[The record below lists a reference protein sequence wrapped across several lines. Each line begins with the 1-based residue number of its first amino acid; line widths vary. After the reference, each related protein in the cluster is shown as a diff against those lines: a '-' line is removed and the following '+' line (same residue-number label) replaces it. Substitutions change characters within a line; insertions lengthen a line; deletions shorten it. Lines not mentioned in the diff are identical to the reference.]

1 MERWNNGRE
10 LEQQRDWK
18 SKLNHH
24 LVFMAQ
30 YSNIPTFQYSTIP
43 NLLKGET
50 MDQSTT
56 NILVSGVGG
65 QGVILASDIMSEVFM
80 EAGYDVKKSEVH
92 GMAMRGGIVTS
103 HFRFGK
109 KVYSP
114 LIKEGEADIIFAF
127 EQLEGLRWINYLRPT
142 GRIVMN
148 DHKINPPAVNL
159 GEMEY
164 PKDIPEITRSKIKNF
179 YLIKGTEIAL
189 QLGDVRAAN
198 VVLLGA
204 ISKFFE
210 VNGDLWLKTILNYL
224 PPKVHELNRKAFA
237 AGRDQIT

>member
-1 MERWNNGRE
+1 
-10 LEQQRDWK
+10 
-18 SKLNHH
+18 
-24 LVFMAQ
+24 
-30 YSNIPTFQYSTIP
+30 
-43 NLLKGET
+43 
-50 MDQSTT
+50 MDHMIT

-114 LIKEGEADIIFAF
+114 LIKQGEVDILFAF
-127 EQLEGLRWINYLRPT
+127 EQLEGLRWVNHLRPD
-142 GRIVMN
+142 GKIVMN

-164 PKDIPEITRSKIKNF
+164 PKAITKMIRSKIKNF
-179 YLIKGTEIAL
+179 YLVRGTEIAL

-198 VVLLGA
+198 VVLLGG

-210 VNGDLWLKTILNYL
+210 VNEDLWLKTILNYL
-224 PPKVHELNRKAFA
+224 PAKVHELNKKAFS
-237 AGRDQIT
+237 AGRDQIV

>member
-1 MERWNNGRE
+1 
-10 LEQQRDWK
+10 
-18 SKLNHH
+18 
-24 LVFMAQ
+24 
-30 YSNIPTFQYSTIP
+30 
-43 NLLKGET
+43 
-50 MDQSTT
+50 MDQITT
-56 NILVSGVGG
+56 NILVAGVGG

-114 LIKEGEADIIFAF
+114 LIKQGQVDILFAF
-127 EQLEGLRWINYLRPT
+127 EQLEGLRWINHLKAD
-142 GRIVMN
+142 GKIVMN
-148 DHKINPPAVNL
+148 DHKVNPPAVNL

-164 PKDIPEITRSKIKNF
+164 PKGIPEKIKSKF
-179 YLIKGTEIAL
+179 KGFHLVKGTEMAL

-210 VNGDLWLKTILNYL
+210 VNEELWLKTILNYL
-224 PPKVHELNRKAFA
+224 PLKVHELNRKAFS
-237 AGRDQIT
+237 AGRDQIV

>member
-1 MERWNNGRE
+1 
-10 LEQQRDWK
+10 
-18 SKLNHH
+18 
-24 LVFMAQ
+24 
-30 YSNIPTFQYSTIP
+30 
-43 NLLKGET
+43 
-50 MDQSTT
+50 MDQMTT
-56 NILVSGVGG
+56 NILVAGVGG

-114 LIKEGEADIIFAF
+114 LIKEGEVDILFAF
-127 EQLEGLRWINYLRPT
+127 EQLEGLRWINYLKAN
-142 GRIVMN
+142 GKIVMN
-148 DHKINPPAVNL
+148 DHTINPPAVNL

-164 PKDIPEITRSKIKNF
+164 PKAIPEKIRSKFKDF
-179 YLIKGTEIAL
+179 YLVKGTEMAL
-189 QLGDVRAAN
+189 QLGDARAAN

-210 VNGDLWLKTILNYL
+210 VNEDIWLKTILSYL
-224 PPKVHELNRKAFA
+224 PPKVHELNRKAFSE
-237 AGRDQIT
+237 GRNQISQS

>member
-1 MERWNNGRE
+1 
-10 LEQQRDWK
+10 
-18 SKLNHH
+18 
-24 LVFMAQ
+24 
-30 YSNIPTFQYSTIP
+30 
-43 NLLKGET
+43 
-50 MDQSTT
+50 MDQMTT
-56 NILVSGVGG
+56 NILVAGVGG
-65 QGVILASDIMSEVFM
+65 QGVILASDIMCEVFM
-80 EAGYDVKKSEVH
+80 GAGYDVKKSEVH

-114 LIKEGEADIIFAF
+114 LIKEGEADILFAF
-127 EQLEGLRWINYLRPT
+127 EQLEGLRWVNHLRLN
-142 GRIVMN
+142 GKIVMN

-164 PKDIPEITRSKIKNF
+164 PKAIPKMIRSKIKNF
-179 YLIKGTEIAL
+179 YLVKGTEIAL

-210 VNGDLWLKTILNYL
+210 LNEDLWLKTILNYL
-224 PPKVHELNRKAFA
+224 PAKVHELNKKAFST
-237 AGRDQIT
+237 GRDQIV

>member
-1 MERWNNGRE
+1 
-10 LEQQRDWK
+10 
-18 SKLNHH
+18 
-24 LVFMAQ
+24 
-30 YSNIPTFQYSTIP
+30 
-43 NLLKGET
+43 
-50 MDQSTT
+50 MDQMTT
-56 NILVSGVGG
+56 NILVAGVGG
-65 QGVILASDIMSEVFM
+65 QGVILASDIMCEVFM

-114 LIKEGEADIIFAF
+114 LIKEGEVDILFSF
-127 EQLEGLRWINYLRPT
+127 EQLEGLRWINHLRPN
-142 GRIVMN
+142 GKIVMN

-164 PKDIPEITRSKIKNF
+164 PKAIPGRIKSKFKEF
-179 YLIKGTEIAL
+179 YLVQGTEIAS

-198 VVLLGA
+198 VVLLGT

-210 VNGDLWLKTILNYL
+210 VNEDLWLKTILNYL
-224 PPKVHELNRKAFA
+224 PPKVHELNRKAFS
-237 AGRDQIT
+237 AGRNQISQT

>member
-1 MERWNNGRE
+1 M
-10 LEQQRDWK
+10 
-18 SKLNHH
+18 
-24 LVFMAQ
+24 
-30 YSNIPTFQYSTIP
+30 T
-43 NLLKGET
+43 
-50 MDQSTT
+50 DQTT
-56 NILVSGVGG
+56 NVLVAGVGG

-80 EAGYDVKKSEVH
+80 EAGYDVKKSEIH

-114 LIKEGEADIIFAF
+114 LIKEGEVDILFAF
-127 EQLEGLRWINYLRPT
+127 EQLEGLRWINHLRT
-142 GRIVMN
+142 QGKIIMN
-148 DHKINPPAVNL
+148 DHKVNPPIVNL

-164 PKDIPEITRSKIKNF
+164 PRNIPETIRSKFKDF

-189 QLGDVRAAN
+189 QVGDVRAAN

-204 ISKFFE
+204 MSKFFE
-210 VNGDLWLKTILNYL
+210 IDQEFWLKTILNYL

-237 AGRDQIT
+237 AGRNQIQSV

>member
-1 MERWNNGRE
+1 M
-10 LEQQRDWK
+10 
-18 SKLNHH
+18 
-24 LVFMAQ
+24 
-30 YSNIPTFQYSTIP
+30 
-43 NLLKGET
+43 
-50 MDQSTT
+50 TT
-56 NILVSGVGG
+56 NILVAGVGG
-65 QGVILASDIMSEVFM
+65 QGVILASDIMCEVFM

-114 LIKEGEADIIFAF
+114 LIKEGEADILFAF
-127 EQLEGLRWINYLRPT
+127 EQLEGLRWVNHLRLN
-142 GRIVMN
+142 GKIVMN

-164 PKDIPEITRSKIKNF
+164 PKAIPKMIQSKIKNF
-179 YLIKGTEIAL
+179 YLVKGTEIAL

-210 VNGDLWLKTILNYL
+210 LNEDLWLKTILNYL
-224 PPKVHELNRKAFA
+224 PAKVHELNKKAFS
-237 AGRDQIT
+237 AGRDQIV

>member
-1 MERWNNGRE
+1 
-10 LEQQRDWK
+10 
-18 SKLNHH
+18 
-24 LVFMAQ
+24 
-30 YSNIPTFQYSTIP
+30 
-43 NLLKGET
+43 
-50 MDQSTT
+50 MDQMTT
-56 NILVSGVGG
+56 NILVAGVGG
-65 QGVILASDIMSEVFM
+65 QGVILASDIMCEVFM

-114 LIKEGEADIIFAF
+114 LIKEGEADILFAF
-127 EQLEGLRWINYLRPT
+127 EQLEGLRWVNHLRLN
-142 GRIVMN
+142 GKIVMN

-164 PKDIPEITRSKIKNF
+164 PKDIPKMIRSKIKNF
-179 YLIKGTEIAL
+179 YLVKGTEIAL

-210 VNGDLWLKTILNYL
+210 LNEDLWLKTILNYL
-224 PPKVHELNRKAFA
+224 PAKVHELNKKAFS
-237 AGRDQIT
+237 AGRDQISQS

>member
-1 MERWNNGRE
+1 
-10 LEQQRDWK
+10 
-18 SKLNHH
+18 
-24 LVFMAQ
+24 
-30 YSNIPTFQYSTIP
+30 
-43 NLLKGET
+43 
-50 MDQSTT
+50 MDQITT
-56 NILVSGVGG
+56 NILVAGVGG

-114 LIKEGEADIIFAF
+114 LIKEGEVDILFAF
-127 EQLEGLRWINYLRPT
+127 EQLEGLRWINHLKAN
-142 GRIVMN
+142 GKVLMN

-164 PKDIPEITRSKIKNF
+164 PKAIPEKIQSKFKDF
-179 YLIKGTEIAL
+179 YLVKGTELAL
-189 QLGDVRAAN
+189 QLGDARAAN

-204 ISKFFE
+204 ISKFFD
-210 VNGDLWLKTILNYL
+210 VNEGIWLKTILNYL
-224 PPKVHELNRKAFA
+224 PPKVHELNRKAFSI
-237 AGRDQIT
+237 GRDQILQA

>member
-1 MERWNNGRE
+1 MEN
-10 LEQQRDWK
+10 
-18 SKLNHH
+18 
-24 LVFMAQ
+24 
-30 YSNIPTFQYSTIP
+30 ST
-43 NLLKGET
+43 N
-50 MDQSTT
+50 
-56 NILVSGVGG
+56 NILVAGVGG

-80 EAGYDVKKSEVH
+80 KAGYDVKKSEVH

-114 LIKEGEADIIFAF
+114 LIKEGEVDVLFAF
-127 EQLEGLRWINYLRPT
+127 EQLEGLRWINHLKPD

-148 DHKINPPAVNL
+148 DHKINPPIVNL

-164 PKDIPEITRSKIKNF
+164 PKRIPERIQSRFKGF
-179 YLIKGTEIAL
+179 YLVKGTEIAL
-189 QLGDVRAAN
+189 QMGDVRAAN

-210 VNGDLWLKTILNYL
+210 VNEDLWLNTILDHL
-224 PPKVHELNRKAFA
+224 PPKVHDLNRKAFT
-237 AGRDQIT
+237 AGREQISSS

>member
-1 MERWNNGRE
+1 
-10 LEQQRDWK
+10 
-18 SKLNHH
+18 
-24 LVFMAQ
+24 
-30 YSNIPTFQYSTIP
+30 
-43 NLLKGET
+43 
-50 MDQSTT
+50 MDQMTT
-56 NILVSGVGG
+56 NILVAGVGG
-65 QGVILASDIMSEVFM
+65 QGVILASDIMCEVFM

-114 LIKEGEADIIFAF
+114 LIKEGEADILFAF
-127 EQLEGLRWINYLRPT
+127 EQLEGLRWVNHLRLN
-142 GRIVMN
+142 GKIVMN
-148 DHKINPPAVNL
+148 DNKINPPAVNL

-164 PKDIPEITRSKIKNF
+164 PKAIPKMIRSKIKNF
-179 YLIKGTEIAL
+179 YLVKGTEIAL

-210 VNGDLWLKTILNYL
+210 LNEDLWLKTILNYL
-224 PPKVHELNRKAFA
+224 PAKVHELNKKAFS
-237 AGRDQIT
+237 AGREQISQS

>member
-1 MERWNNGRE
+1 
-10 LEQQRDWK
+10 
-18 SKLNHH
+18 
-24 LVFMAQ
+24 
-30 YSNIPTFQYSTIP
+30 
-43 NLLKGET
+43 
-50 MDQSTT
+50 MDHMTT
-56 NILVSGVGG
+56 NILVAGVGG

-114 LIKEGEADIIFAF
+114 LIKQGEVDILFAF
-127 EQLEGLRWINYLRPT
+127 EQLEGLRWVNHLRPD
-142 GRIVMN
+142 GKIVMN

-164 PKDIPEITRSKIKNF
+164 PKAITKMIRSKIKNF
-179 YLIKGTEIAL
+179 YLVRGTEIAL

-198 VVLLGA
+198 VVLLGG

-210 VNGDLWLKTILNYL
+210 VNEDLWLKTILNYL
-224 PPKVHELNRKAFA
+224 PAKVHELNKKAFS
-237 AGRDQIT
+237 AGRDQISQS

>member
-1 MERWNNGRE
+1 
-10 LEQQRDWK
+10 
-18 SKLNHH
+18 
-24 LVFMAQ
+24 
-30 YSNIPTFQYSTIP
+30 
-43 NLLKGET
+43 
-50 MDQSTT
+50 MDQMTT
-56 NILVSGVGG
+56 NILVAGVGG

-114 LIKEGEADIIFAF
+114 LIKEGEVDILFSF
-127 EQLEGLRWINYLRPT
+127 EQLEGLRWINHLRPN
-142 GRIVMN
+142 GKIVMN

-164 PKDIPEITRSKIKNF
+164 PKAIPERIKSKFKEF
-179 YLIKGTEIAL
+179 YLVQGTEIAS
-189 QLGDVRAAN
+189 QLGDIRAAN

-210 VNGDLWLKTILNYL
+210 VNEDLWLKTILNYL
-224 PPKVHELNRKAFA
+224 PPKVHELNRKAFS
-237 AGRDQIT
+237 AGRNQISQA

>member
-1 MERWNNGRE
+1 
-10 LEQQRDWK
+10 
-18 SKLNHH
+18 
-24 LVFMAQ
+24 
-30 YSNIPTFQYSTIP
+30 
-43 NLLKGET
+43 

-56 NILVSGVGG
+56 NILVAGVGG
-65 QGVILASDIMSEVFM
+65 QGVIIASDIMCEVFM

-114 LIKEGEADIIFAF
+114 LIKQGEADILLAF
-127 EQLEGLRWINYLRPT
+127 EQLEGLRWFNYLRPN
-142 GRIVMN
+142 GKMIMN

-159 GEMEY
+159 GEMDY
-164 PKDIPEITRSKIKNF
+164 PDAIPEIIRSKIGNY
-179 YLIKGTEIAL
+179 YLVKGTEIAL

-204 ISKFFE
+204 ISKCFE
-210 VNGDLWLKTILNYL
+210 VNEDLWLKTILNYL
-224 PPKVHELNRKAFA
+224 PPKLHELNRKAFS
-237 AGRDQIT
+237 AGREQISQA

>member
-1 MERWNNGRE
+1 
-10 LEQQRDWK
+10 
-18 SKLNHH
+18 
-24 LVFMAQ
+24 
-30 YSNIPTFQYSTIP
+30 
-43 NLLKGET
+43 
-50 MDQSTT
+50 MDQMTT

-80 EAGYDVKKSEVH
+80 EAGYDVKKSEIH

-114 LIKEGEADIIFAF
+114 LIKQGEVDILFSF
-127 EQLEGLRWINYLRPT
+127 EQLEGLRWVNHLRPN
-142 GRIVMN
+142 GKIVMN
-148 DHKINPPAVNL
+148 DHKINPPVVNL

-164 PKDIPEITRSKIKNF
+164 PKAIPEMIKSKFKEF
-179 YLIKGTEIAL
+179 YLVQGTEIASE
-189 QLGDVRAAN
+189 LGDIRAAN

-210 VNGDLWLKTILNYL
+210 VDEDLWLKTILNYL

-237 AGRDQIT
+237 AGRGEIHRA